1 MILPIADRIT
11 ADSAASLMAS
21 FGEDAGREAAARADL
36 SRDRGNVVLFCRW
49 RQVERLIVMLSSH
62 HVQGTI
68 H

>member
-1 MILPIADRIT
+1 MILPVADRIT
-11 ADSAASLMAS
+11 ADSAAALMAS
-21 FGEDAGREAAARADL
+21 FGDDAQREAAIRADI

-49 RQVERLIVMLSSH
+49 RQVERLILILSSH